1 VKSFRTHKFKQL
13 FVELPTEIQDAT
25 RKAYRLW
32 LTDPRHP
39 SLHFKPIR
47 AEIWSVRISLNYRA
61 VGVLRGG
68 AIYWHWIGSHQEYER
83 IIRS

>member
-13 FVELPTEIQDAT
+13 FVELPAEIQDAA

-39 SLHFKPIR
+39 SLHFKSIR
-47 AEIWSVRISLNYRA
+47 AEIWSVRISLN
-61 VGVLRGG
+61 
-68 AIYWHWIGSHQEYER
+68 S
-83 IIRS
+83 